1 MVSQRSCATRGSGR
15 SRVECHFQSD
25 KNIWLYLISGS
36 LAWFALLSVGDPDSP
51 IELVDQAPAEIKLT
65 RLDIDSADQL
75 AGWQILPP
83 EFQN

>member
-1 MVSQRSCATRGSGR
+1 VSFSQRQKHLVLFNQR
-15 SRVECHFQSD
+15 F
-25 KNIWLYLISGS
+25 